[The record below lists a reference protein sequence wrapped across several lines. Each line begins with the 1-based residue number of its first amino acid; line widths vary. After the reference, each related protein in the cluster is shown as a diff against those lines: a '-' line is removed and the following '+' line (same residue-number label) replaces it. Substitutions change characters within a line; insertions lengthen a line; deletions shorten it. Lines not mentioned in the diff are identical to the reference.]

1 MNTQSFKTYSAT
13 PDDIDRDW
21 HVVDATNL
29 PVGRLASRVAHVLRG
44 KHKPM
49 YTPHMDTGDF
59 VIVTN
64 AEKVRLTGQ
73 KDFQKIYRTYSGYP
87 GGEKTKSAD
96 EVREEHPERLIEHA
110 VKGMLPSGTLGREM
124 FKKLKVYAGDE
135 HPHQAQQPEP
145 LDVQV

>member
-1 MNTQSFKTYSAT
+1 MNTQSFSTYSAT
-13 PDDIDRDW
+13 PDDIERAW

-29 PVGRLASRVAHVLRG
+29 PVGRLASRIAHVLRG
-44 KHKPM
+44 KHKPT

-64 AEKVRLTGQ
+64 ADKVRLTGQ
-73 KDFQKIYRTYSGYP
+73 KDFDKVYRTYSGYP
-87 GGEKTKSAD
+87 GGEKTKTAD
-96 EVREEHPERLIEHA
+96 EVREDHPERLVEHA

-124 FKKLKVYAGDE
+124 FKKLKVYADPE

-145 LDVQV
+145 LEVQL